1 LDASKISFDDGR
13 EFKRMWGVKGGVTN
27 LKRFFDGSAFV
38 EILALVELVSC
49 TVGQAGVK
57 ANVLF
62 IVRERPEGDAQ
73 LERFRNGLPSLFNY
87 FEGDVG
93 SNDTRAQLRK
103 RQHAAI
109 CKLSYNHLFC

>member
-1 LDASKISFDDGR
+1 MGR
-13 EFKRMWGVKGGVTN
+13 VKGGVTN

-73 LERFRNGLPSLFNY
+73 LERFGYGLPSLFNY

-93 SNDTRAQLRK
+93 SHDTGAQLGE

-109 CKLSYNHLFC
+109 CKLSYYCYSSFLT